1 MIGLSLHITNS
12 STLSASRQYN
22 AITTAYSAR
31 ALADGFTVEAL
42 DCVNEF
48 ILSIFSE
55 YNQITTAYGTRVLAG
70 GFTVE
75 ALDCVDSITD
85 TFN

>member
-12 STLSASRQYN
+12 STRSASRQYN

-55 YNQITTAYGTRVLAG
+55 YNQITTAYGTRVLVG

>member
-1 MIGLSLHITNS
+1 MIGLSLHINNS
-12 STLSASRQYN
+12 STLSISNQYN
-22 AITTAYSAR
+22 AITSAYNAR
-31 ALADGFTVEAL
+31 VLADGFTVESL
-42 DCVNEF
+42 DCVDAF
-48 ILSIFSE
+48 ILSIFSG

-75 ALDCVDSITD
+75 AIGCVNTVTN

>member
-12 STLSASRQYN
+12 STLSVSSQYN
-22 AITTAYSAR
+22 AITTAYNAR
-31 ALADGFTVEAL
+31 VLADGFTVEAL

-55 YNQITTAYGTRVLAG
+55 YNQITTAYGTRVLAD
-70 GFTVE
+70 GFTLE
-75 ALDCVDSITD
+75 ALDCVNTITN

>member
-48 ILSIFSE
+48 IVSIFSE
-55 YNQITTAYGTRVLAG
+55 YNQITTAYGTRVLSE

-75 ALDCVDSITD
+75 AIGCVNSVTN